1 MTGAEIEA
9 LAALEERMCA
19 MRRAALREWA
29 DELDRKIMGLPP
41 KLERW
46 SPTLGEPCVYE
57 DTQIHD
63 PYEVAMVD
71 DPEWLVRG
79 WLARLAERL

>member
-41 KLERW
+41 K
-46 SPTLGEPCVYE
+46 P
-57 DTQIHD
+57 Q
-63 PYEVAMVD
+63 
-71 DPEWLVRG
+71 G